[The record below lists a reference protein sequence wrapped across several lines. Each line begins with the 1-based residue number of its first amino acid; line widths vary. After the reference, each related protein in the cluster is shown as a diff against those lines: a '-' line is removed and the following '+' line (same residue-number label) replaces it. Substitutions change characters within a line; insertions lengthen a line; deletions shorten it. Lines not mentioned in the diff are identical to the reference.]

1 MSEPEGIEGLRVSA
15 APPQVVRRF
24 DPSPRHVREAR
35 ELVVRLMT
43 EHHWPAESIERAKT
57 VVSELASNAVLH
69 ARTPFQVRCWI
80 EGDAVIEVTDWQPDS
95 VPLVADPDQ
104 REHGGRGLRL
114 VSAYVSEWGIETAN
128 EFKVVWCRIPRIDA
142 ETP

>member
-1 MSEPEGIEGLRVSA
+1 MSDPEGIEKLRVSA
-15 APPQVVRRF
+15 ALPQVVRRF
-24 DPSPRHVREAR
+24 DPLPQHVRAAR

-43 EHHWPAESIERAKT
+43 EHHWPEESIERAKT

-69 ARTPFQVRCWI
+69 AQTPFQVRCWI

-95 VPLVADPDQ
+95 VPLVDDPDQ

-114 VSAYVSEWGIETAN
+114 VSAFVSEWGVETAN
-128 EFKVVWCRIPRIDA
+128 EFKVIWCRIPRIDA